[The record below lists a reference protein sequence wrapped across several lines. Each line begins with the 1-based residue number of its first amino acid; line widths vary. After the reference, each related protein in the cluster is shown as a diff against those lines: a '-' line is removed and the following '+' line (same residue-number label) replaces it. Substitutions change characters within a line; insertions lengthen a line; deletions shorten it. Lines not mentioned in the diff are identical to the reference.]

1 MSSYTQYLGSKRCC
15 DLRGQGPQ
23 GPQGVPGTPAVGTVG
38 YQGSTGPT
46 GPQGATGRSC
56 RGPTG
61 AQGPAGQAGGAQGAQ
76 GATGS
81 QGATGPSQWYSSN
94 YIGPTGP
101 GYTGIGFTGDV
112 QIFGNLYV
120 SGGID
125 PTYLALDPQTS
136 DPLPGGLDG
145 IWIEDVPSRYLHTK
159 SIYLNDGSNNDYVQI
174 NPNNSPQLFIT
185 DGLAFGSSLNN
196 SITNASITILD
207 ETTLPSNTSAQ
218 LSTTELT
225 FTTNNS
231 QTTTFTTPSV
241 VSIDPSSNLVVP
253 AQTVPIAYY
262 NVSFNTGGTTINKI
276 TLTSL
281 QAGYQA
287 NIFILADHTLST
299 TISST
304 ISNIHLN
311 YNSDINLNSSGTP
324 FATIIINSDGS
335 HYYGQCITYYS

>member
-23 GPQGVPGTPAVGTVG
+23 GSQGVPGISAVGSVG

-56 RGPTG
+56 VGPTG
-61 AQGPAGQAGGAQGAQ
+61 AQGPVGPAGGA
-76 GATGS
+76 

-125 PTYLALDPQTS
+125 PTYLALAPQVS
-136 DPLPGGLDG
+136 DPLPAGLDG
-145 IWIEDVPSRYLHTK
+145 IWIQDVSARYLCTK
-159 SIYLNDGSNNDYVQI
+159 SIFLNDGSNNDFVQI
-174 NPNNSPQLFIT
+174 NPNNTPQLFIT
-185 DGLAFGSSLNN
+185 DGLTSSLSN
-196 SITNASITILD
+196 SITNGNITILD
-207 ETTLPSNTSAQ
+207 ETTIPSNTSAQ
-218 LSTTELT
+218 LSTTELI
-225 FTTNNS
+225 FTTNTL

-241 VSIDPSSNLVVP
+241 VSIDPSSNIVVP
-253 AQTVPIAYY
+253 AQTEPIAYY
-262 NVSFNTGGTTINKI
+262 DVSFNTGGTLIDKI

-281 QAGYQA
+281 KAGYQA
-287 NIFILADHTLST
+287 IIFISANNVTPTILTTLQLS
-299 TISST
+299 IQ
-304 ISNIHLN
+304 NIYVN
-311 YNSDINLNSSGTP
+311 YNSAISLNSSGTP
-324 FATIIINSDGS
+324 FATITINSDGS
-335 HYYGQCITYYS
+335 NYYGQCITYYS

>member
-23 GPQGVPGTPAVGTVG
+23 GAQGAQGNQSVGPVG
-38 YQGSTGPT
+38 YQGSTGSA

-61 AQGPAGQAGGAQGAQ
+61 AQGAVGPGGGAQ
-76 GATGS
+76 GATGT
-81 QGATGPSQWYSSN
+81 QGTTGPSQWYSSN

-112 QIFGNLYV
+112 QIFGNLLV
-120 SGGID
+120 TGGID
-125 PTYLALDPQTS
+125 PIYLALTPQAA

-159 SIYLNDGSNNDYVQI
+159 SIFLNDGSNNDFVQI

-185 DGLAFGSSLNN
+185 DNATQSQSN
-196 SITNASITILD
+196 SITNGSITILD
-207 ETTLPSNTSAQ
+207 ETTVPSNTSAQ
-218 LSTTELT
+218 LSTTELI
-225 FTTNNS
+225 FTTNTS

-241 VSIDPSSNLVVP
+241 VSIAPSSNLVVP

-262 NVSFNTGGTTINKI
+262 DVSFNTGGTTINQI

-287 NIFILADHTLST
+287 NIFISADNVV
-299 TISST
+299 ST
-304 ISNIHLN
+304 IISAGIANIHLN
-311 YNSDINLNSSGTP
+311 YDTPISLNSGGTP
-324 FATIIINSDGS
+324 FATITINSDGS
-335 HYYGQCITYYS
+335 NYYGQCITYYS